1 MNENDKY
8 NFLLNKI
15 EQIRNINNSSNLWDK
30 EELIQLKNKVN
41 ELNNDLIQK
50 NIIIKEMNE
59 KINKI
64 KDNEK
69 KLKVDLNDKLNDF
82 QINLINKI
90 RNQNEII
97 II

>member
-64 KDNEK
+64 EDNEK
-69 KLKVDLNDKLNDF
+69 K
-82 QINLINKI
+82 
-90 RNQNEII
+90 
-97 II
+97 